1 MNIRTF
7 VQADSA
13 AVVNLWEQCGLTR
26 PWNNPQQDIARKLK
40 VQPELFVVGEVDG
53 QIIASAMAGYDGH
66 RGSVYYL
73 AVSPD
78 YQGSGYGRKI
88 MAWIGQALLEM
99 GCPKLNVVVRSSNK
113 NVLQF
118 YDALGYVT
126 DDVVSLGK
134 RIIPDQ

>member
-1 MNIRTF
+1 MNIRAF

-13 AVVNLWEQCGLTR
+13 VVVNLWEQCGLSR
-26 PWNNPQQDIARKLK
+26 AWNNPQQDIARKLT

-53 QIIASAMAGYDGH
+53 QVIASAMAGYDGH

-73 AVSPD
+73 AVAPD

-88 MAWIGQALLEM
+88 MAWIELALLEM
-99 GCPKLNVVVRSSNK
+99 GCPKLNIVVRSSNK
-113 NVLQF
+113 SVLQF

>member
-1 MNIRTF
+1 MKIRQF
-7 VQADSA
+7 DKKDIASVIS
-13 AVVNLWEQCGLTR
+13 LWEQCGLTR
-26 PWNNPQQDIARKLK
+26 PWNNPQQDIARKLT

-53 QIIASAMAGYDGH
+53 QIMASAMAGYDGH

-78 YQGSGYGRKI
+78 YQESGYGRKI
-88 MAWIGQALLEM
+88 MAWIEQTLLEM
-99 GCPKLNVVVRSSNK
+99 GCPKLNIVVRSSNK
-113 NVLQF
+113 NVLRF

-126 DDVVSLGK
+126 DDVISLGK

>member
-1 MNIRTF
+1 MKIRQF
-7 VQADSA
+7 DKKDIASVIS
-13 AVVNLWEQCGLTR
+13 LWKQCGLTR
-26 PWNNPQQDIARKLK
+26 PWNNSQQDITRKLK

-53 QIIASAMAGYDGH
+53 QVMASAMAGYDGH

-78 YQGSGYGRKI
+78 YQESGYGRKI
-88 MAWIGQALLEM
+88 MAWIEQTLLEM
-99 GCPKLNVVVRSSNK
+99 GCPKLNIVVRSSNK
-113 NVLQF
+113 NVLRF

-126 DDVVSLGK
+126 DDVISLGK